1 MFGVEVGLEVVVVVY
16 QLGAEFLCLT
26 GLYLLEELFAVCRLG
41 LFALGGYG
49 VLDGRSGGVGRR
61 NDLLWDTGG
70 YPQVDEGKLFDVLIG
85 LF

>member
-41 LFALGGYG
+41 LFTLGG
-49 VLDGRSGGVGRR
+49 
-61 NDLLWDTGG
+61 
-70 YPQVDEGKLFDVLIG
+70 
-85 LF
+85 